1 MIKQVAIINKNA
13 MLLQGII
20 YTWQGNQQLS
30 FYEFYSEMQKTY
42 VFYALSSIFTIF
54 MPVLNPATVNKF
66 SDMK

>member
-1 MIKQVAIINKNA
+1 
-13 MLLQGII
+13 
-20 YTWQGNQQLS
+20 
-30 FYEFYSEMQKTY
+30 MQKTY